1 MDTKDWRLDVEIQ
14 PKCLVSKLCGN
25 SEKKYQYMKY
35 KNPSNILTKISLTRY
50 LNLKAFFETLEEI

>member
-1 MDTKDWRLDVEIQ
+1 MLKFNQNVKWVNCVAI
-14 PKCLVSKLCGN
+14 V
-25 SEKKYQYMKY
+25 KKYQYMKY